1 MMEKFAETALKDF
14 SGQDEE
20 KYHQHAAVILIFLLN
35 FTY

>member
-20 KYHQHAAVILIFLLN
+20 KVPSTCGSYFDIL
-35 FTY
+35 T